1 MYLQRE
7 SSELD
12 WTVVLPAQLLNL
24 PVTGELGS
32 LQVLPVSGELG
43 SLQVLPV
50 SGELGSLQ
58 VLQPLLRR
66 EWGRPLRSRPKN
78 GQFRLLMILKYL
90 FFTDKNVF
98 INDRT
103 KTFHRKN
110 PYFNILHL
118 ISIIMGGSLP
128 KFQDT

>member
-1 MYLQRE
+1 MSGNRQKK
-7 SSELD
+7 
-12 WTVVLPAQLLNL
+12 L
-24 PVTGELGS
+24 PVMMYNWVFVSPLFEISDLVS
-32 LQVLPVSGELG
+32 LEK
-43 SLQVLPV
+43 
-50 SGELGSLQ
+50 
-58 VLQPLLRR
+58 
-66 EWGRPLRSRPKN
+66 RSK
-78 GQFRLLMILKYL
+78 
-90 FFTDKNVF
+90 DVF

>member
-1 MYLQRE
+1 M
-7 SSELD
+7 
-12 WTVVLPAQLLNL
+12 TKPVLR
-24 PVTGELGS
+24 G
-32 LQVLPVSGELG
+32 
-43 SLQVLPV
+43 
-50 SGELGSLQ
+50 
-58 VLQPLLRR
+58 LLRQGDIANIKDMQ
-66 EWGRPLRSRPKN
+66 EAMGIIYPLIFSYK
-78 GQFRLLMILKYL
+78 LTY
-90 FFTDKNVF
+90 KNVF